1 MLVCRAESNETGKN
15 RRQVME
21 EKRVKKVVKD
31 DPSPAELLDRI
42 NAMSRGRKIVLVIF
56 IIWAVQAIPKW
67 TVAIIGDGET
77 SAAIMKFFITP
88 R

>member
-1 MLVCRAESNETGKN
+1 MKKGVKN
-15 RRQVME
+15 
-21 EKRVKKVVKD
+21 
-31 DPSPAELLDRI
+31 DPSTPELLERL
-42 NAMSRGRKIVLVIF
+42 NAMSRGRKIVLVVF

-67 TVAIIGDGET
+67 TAAIVADGET